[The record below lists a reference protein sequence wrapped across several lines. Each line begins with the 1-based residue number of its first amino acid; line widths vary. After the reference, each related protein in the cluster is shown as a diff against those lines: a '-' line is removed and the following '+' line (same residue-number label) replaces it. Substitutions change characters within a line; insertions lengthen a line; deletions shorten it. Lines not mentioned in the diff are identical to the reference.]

1 MKDRKPDLLAL
12 DLVALCK
19 DAAHLKGEW
28 PLAGMSR
35 LMTSL
40 AAVPDGDMAWSL
52 QASQKPEAGAEPQ
65 RWLHLQGRAR
75 VPLVCQ
81 RCLGVMVELLQIDQR
96 LRFVRSEDEAAR
108 LDEESDEDVLSLPAR
123 LDLAALCEDE
133 LILALPLVP
142 KHDPHCP
149 QPLPMPAPGFAP
161 ALGAP
166 GPKEASTRLGAG
178 DETKADGERPH
189 PFAALAALRKPP
201 GKVS

>member
-12 DLVALCK
+12 DVVALCK
-19 DAAHLKGEW
+19 DAAHLQGVW

-35 LMTSL
+35 LATSL
-40 AAVPDGDMAWSL
+40 AAVPDGVLTWSL
-52 QASQKPEAGAEPQ
+52 QASQKPEPGAEPQ
-65 RWLHLQGRAR
+65 RWLHLQGQAR

-108 LDEESDEDVLSLPAR
+108 LDEESDDDVLSLPVR

-142 KHDPHCP
+142 KHASHCP
-149 QPLPMPAPGFAP
+149 QPLPVLAPGFAP
-161 ALGAP
+161 PAGRPL
-166 GPKEASTRLGAG
+166 PKEAAALLGGG
-178 DETKADGERPH
+178 DETSADGERPH